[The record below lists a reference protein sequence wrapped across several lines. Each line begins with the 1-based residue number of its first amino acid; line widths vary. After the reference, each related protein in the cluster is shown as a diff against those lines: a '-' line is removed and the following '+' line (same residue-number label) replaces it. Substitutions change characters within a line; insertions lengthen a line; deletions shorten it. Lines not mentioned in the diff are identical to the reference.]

1 MSMNEDLIQQET
13 TAGGNGGSTT
23 TSYST
28 GSLCPKTGLWKT
40 FDGKIEVIE
49 YYMAQEPFRS
59 SPSGNNKKC
68 SWTRVTLASDGSR
81 TGFTAVTVA
90 TGTV

>member
-1 MSMNEDLIQQET
+1 MSMNQELINQET
-13 TAGGNGGSTT
+13 AAGGGGNTT
-23 TSYST
+23 TSYTT

-49 YYMAQEPFRS
+49 YYVLNEPFRS

-68 SWTRVTLASDGSR
+68 SWTRVSLASDGGR
-81 TGFTAVTVA
+81 TGYTAVKVTA
-90 TGTV
+90 GTI